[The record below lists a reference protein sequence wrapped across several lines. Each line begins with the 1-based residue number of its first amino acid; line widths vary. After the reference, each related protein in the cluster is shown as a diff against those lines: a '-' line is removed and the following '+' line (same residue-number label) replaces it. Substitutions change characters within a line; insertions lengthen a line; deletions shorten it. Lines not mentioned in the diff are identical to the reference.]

1 MRKWVIKNCHAG
13 AAATTLWLR
22 NSPDRDTAH
31 QEQIVNHCLRSIAHG
46 DYETRNEARVALA
59 SFGPSASELVVRATR
74 SGGPGGQHVNTSS
87 TRIEITW
94 DVTRTRALSEDERQR
109 VVTRLGARVSDEGTV
124 RVVAS
129 DSRSQRQNRE
139 RAESRLSDLI
149 RRALAVP
156 KARKRTR
163 VPRGA
168 VEARLEHKR
177 HLRERKRQR
186 RWKGED

>member
-1 MRKWVIKNCHAG
+1 VSDSDGDAIRVTETVVIP
-13 AAATTLWLR
+13 R
-22 NSPDRDTAH
+22 
-31 QEQIVNHCLRSIAHG
+31 
-46 DYETRNEARVALA
+46 
-59 SFGPSASELVVRATR
+59 SELVVRATR

-94 DVTRTRALSEDERQR
+94 DVMRTRALTEDERAR
-109 VVTRLGARVSDEGTV
+109 VIHRLGARVSDEGTV

-139 RAESRLSDLI
+139 RAETRLSDLI

-156 KARKRTR
+156 KARRRTR

-168 VEARLEHKR
+168 VEARLEGKR
-177 HLRERKRQR
+177 RHQERKRQR
-186 RWKGED
+186 RWKGDE

>member
-1 MRKWVIKNCHAG
+1 MSDADGG
-13 AAATTLWLR
+13 A
-22 NSPDRDTAH
+22 
-31 QEQIVNHCLRSIAHG
+31 I
-46 DYETRNEARVALA
+46 RVTQTVLI
-59 SFGPSASELVVRATR
+59 PRSELVVRATR

-94 DVTRTRALSEDERQR
+94 DVTRTRALSEEERTR
-109 VVTRLGARVSDEGTV
+109 VLARLGARVSDEGTV

-168 VEARLEHKR
+168 VEARLDEKR
-177 HLRERKRQR
+177 RLRDRKRQR
-186 RWKGED
+186 RWKSDD

>member
-1 MRKWVIKNCHAG
+1 MSKADEDVIRV
-13 AAATTLWLR
+13 T
-22 NSPDRDTAH
+22 
-31 QEQIVNHCLRSIAHG
+31 EMVSIP
-46 DYETRNEARVALA
+46 R
-59 SFGPSASELVVRATR
+59 SELTVRATR

-94 DVTRTRALSEDERQR
+94 DVTRTRALTDDQR
-109 VVTRLGARVSDEGTV
+109 ARAVTRLGARVSDEGMV

-139 RAESRLSDLI
+139 HAEARLADLI

-168 VEARLEHKR
+168 VESRLESKR
-177 HLRERKRQR
+177 KRGDRKRQR
-186 RWKGED
+186 RWRGDE

>member
-1 MRKWVIKNCHAG
+1 MSDAETDGIRVTEMVVIP
-13 AAATTLWLR
+13 R
-22 NSPDRDTAH
+22 
-31 QEQIVNHCLRSIAHG
+31 
-46 DYETRNEARVALA
+46 
-59 SFGPSASELVVRATR
+59 SELIARATR

-94 DVTRTRALSEDERQR
+94 DVMHTRALSDEERAR
-109 VVTRLGARVSDEGTV
+109 VVARLGARVSDEGTV

-139 RAESRLSDLI
+139 RAEARLGDLI

-163 VPRGA
+163 VPRRA
-168 VEARLEHKR
+168 VEARLEGKR
-177 HLRERKRQR
+177 RQRERKRQR
-186 RWKGED
+186 RLRADE